1 LEGHPVSADGDFD
14 LGRLAGPSR
23 GELMDGEAPWN
34 ILERPLFIGFESDR
48 RCEMIRLTRNDV
60 LSVIGPAD
68 EVLVTEIIA
77 TEATLEELTQA
88 WAWVKNDEALINEGR
103 ALPSGRTG
111 ELIELLDRQD
121 DDEEA

>member
-1 LEGHPVSADGDFD
+1 
-14 LGRLAGPSR
+14 
-23 GELMDGEAPWN
+23 MDGEAPWN

-48 RCEMIRLTRNDV
+48 RCEMTRLTRNDV